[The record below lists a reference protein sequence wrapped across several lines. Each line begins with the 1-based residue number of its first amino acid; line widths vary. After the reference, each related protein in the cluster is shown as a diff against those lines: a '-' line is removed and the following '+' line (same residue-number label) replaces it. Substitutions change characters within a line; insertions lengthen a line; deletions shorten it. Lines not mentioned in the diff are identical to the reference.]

1 MPDSCAEQDHRCAKT
16 PSSEQSAR
24 LVGPAPLVE
33 SLLRDGLLGKG
44 FYLESIV
51 RDRYPA
57 FDRPAIGAPRDA
69 LLGAPDGGELLAE
82 VGCQGD
88 GDRLRFESPTG
99 VAAISGLLA
108 LEGSFGTDLADLLYQ
123 QGFDARSLAGNEFTD
138 AKFIH
143 DRLQVRPAA
152 PAR

>member
-69 LLGAPDGGELLAE
+69 LLGAPDGGELRAE
-82 VGCQGD
+82 VDLEGD
-88 GDRLRFESPTG
+88 GDRLRVES
-99 VAAISGLLA
+99 AADVSVISGLLA
-108 LEGSFGTDLADLLYQ
+108 LEGPFGSDLA
-123 QGFDARSLAGNEFTD
+123 A
-138 AKFIH
+138 
-143 DRLQVRPAA
+143 
-152 PAR
+152 